1 MSSSMRVQIWGGRA
15 LAIMEAAA
23 RGVRV
28 QGEVG
33 RCRSREGPPRV
44 TGGARPPC
52 AASGHL
58 GRRCGE
64 PRRRRTR
71 LAASP
76 ARAAAGVPRR
86 WRMRLAAGDPGAA
99 RLPWCCSRIF

>member
-1 MSSSMRVQIWGGRA
+1 MSSSMRAQIWGGRA

-28 QGEVG
+28 QGEMG
-33 RCRSREGPPRV
+33 CCRSREGPPRV
-44 TGGARPPC
+44 AGGARSPPSC

-58 GRRCGE
+58 GRRCGQ

-99 RLPWCCSRIF
+99 RLHGLQ